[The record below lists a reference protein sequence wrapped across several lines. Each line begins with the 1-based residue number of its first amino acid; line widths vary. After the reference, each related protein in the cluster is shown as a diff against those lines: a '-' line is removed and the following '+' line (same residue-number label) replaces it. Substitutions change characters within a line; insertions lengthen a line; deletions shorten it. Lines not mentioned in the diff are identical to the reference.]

1 MIFRFRLYRTGKGAG
16 GYLMKRDYEAER
28 LAQERGM
35 RDRYWCCAERI
46 GAKHG
51 PGCPQAAK
59 YRRA

>member
-1 MIFRFRLYRTGKGAG
+1 
-16 GYLMKRDYEAER
+16 MKRDYEAER

-59 YRRA
+59 YRKA